1 MDKKKEEI
9 LKAHKFRFACKEF
22 DKSKK
27 VSEEDLNFILEI
39 GRLSPSSFGFEPWK
53 FLVIEDETLREKIL
67 PVAWGVQRQMP
78 TLSRLV
84 IILARKKMDMVFS
97 SDYIKYMVEDVHN
110 IPGDMA
116 EARIEKYKNFQKED
130 FKLLEDDRNIF
141 DWAVMQTYIALGN
154 MMTAAAEI
162 GIDSC
167 PIEGFHREKLEELL
181 EMEGIIDKNKFG
193 VSSMVVFGYR
203 KEDPKRAK
211 TRKSMKEVVEWIY

>member
-130 FKLLEDDRNIF
+130 FKLLENDRN
-141 DWAVMQTYIALGN
+141 
-154 MMTAAAEI
+154 
-162 GIDSC
+162 
-167 PIEGFHREKLEELL
+167 
-181 EMEGIIDKNKFG
+181 
-193 VSSMVVFGYR
+193 
-203 KEDPKRAK
+203 
-211 TRKSMKEVVEWIY
+211 